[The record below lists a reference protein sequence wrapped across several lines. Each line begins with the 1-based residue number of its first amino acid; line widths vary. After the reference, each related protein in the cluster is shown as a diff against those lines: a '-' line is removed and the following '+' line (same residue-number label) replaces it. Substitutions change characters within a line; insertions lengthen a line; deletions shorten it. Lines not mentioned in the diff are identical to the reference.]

1 MRLQPVWPT
10 KIILSL
16 LAANL
21 STTTNQLSATSVLI
35 EQNERG
41 DYELNDMASYAEVS
55 VDF

>member
-1 MRLQPVWPT
+1 MCLQSIWPT

-21 STTTNQLSATSVLI
+21 STTANQLSATSVLI
-35 EQNERG
+35 QQNQRG
-41 DYELNDMASYAEVS
+41 GYELNDMASFAEVS

>member
-1 MRLQPVWPT
+1 MRLQPVWPP

-35 EQNERG
+35 EQNDRG